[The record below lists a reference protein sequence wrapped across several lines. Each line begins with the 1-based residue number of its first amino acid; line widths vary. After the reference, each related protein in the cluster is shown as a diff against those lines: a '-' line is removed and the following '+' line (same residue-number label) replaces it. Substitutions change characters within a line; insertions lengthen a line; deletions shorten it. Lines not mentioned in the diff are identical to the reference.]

1 MMRWACRVDSRE
13 DITTRLEPVAPAADE
28 AAAADGETT
37 RKCVMCGVVK
47 DMATFNI
54 VYGQNSGK
62 KWCLYCKQLRMAGYA
77 AGYKLPTMMAA
88 MKRFGPHHMRVDF
101 IDLMREVDWDK
112 EELPPIPLC
121 STRGPQRDAGGKWV
135 YGEQPVKPTDAQPAS
150 AFLALPGL
158 CTKKKIPKAAKRSAD
173 DAEASEQAATG
184 GTHTKKQKSAPPA
197 LDNTAARFPALAA
210 ALAASGDHADAPPR
224 DTSKVTARKPAKQQA
239 PVQRQRKPKSS
250 TQMGDY
256 SKFYPATK
264 DRSERRAL
272 AALTVNNTAL
282 AAVRKLAT
290 TGFEGATKPRQ
301 APTTALAA
309 AATVQPPRVSNEPEP
324 TQQEQGRSGQG
335 GSAGAAAKQP
345 APVVLQPSPL
355 LQFLRSY

>member
-1 MMRWACRVDSRE
+1 MVDSRE
-13 DITTRLEPVAPAADE
+13 DINTRPGPVAPAADE

-47 DMATFNI
+47 EMATFNI

-62 KWCLYCKQLRMAGYA
+62 KWCLSCKQLRMAGYA

-88 MKRFGPHHMRVDF
+88 MKRFGPHHTCVDF

-173 DAEASEQAATG
+173 DAEASERAATG
-184 GTHTKKQKSAPPA
+184 GTHSKKQKSAPPA
-197 LDNTAARFPALAA
+197 LDNTPARFPALAA
-210 ALAASGDHADAPPR
+210 ALAASGDHGDAPPG
-224 DTSKVTARKPAKQQA
+224 DTSNVTARKSAKQQA
-239 PVQRQRKPKSS
+239 PAQRQRKPKSS

-272 AALTVNNTAL
+272 AALTVNNMAS
-282 AAVRKLAT
+282 AAERKLAA
-290 TGFEGATKPRQ
+290 TGSEGATKPRQ
-301 APTTALAA
+301 APTTSLAA
-309 AATVQPPRVSNEPEP
+309 AATVQPARVSNEAAPAHPQHQSE
-324 TQQEQGRSGQG
+324 SGQG
-335 GSAGAAAKQP
+335 LSVDASAKQP

-355 LQFLRSY
+355 LHFLRSYWQ